1 MIWHYLIAAVLIISL
16 IAVTNPWMILM
27 PNVMEMLVL
36 VVIAA
41 LVAGYAG
48 LILAEKPDDER
59 EDAHRSFAA
68 RAGFIAGIAVLTAA
82 LLWQGFHH
90 ALDTWVAA
98 ALGAMILAKVAA
110 RAWAN
115 HHR

>member
-16 IAVTNPWMILM
+16 IAVTNPWMIFM
-27 PNVMEMLVL
+27 PTVMEMVAL
-36 VVIAA
+36 VVIAV

-48 LILAEKPDDER
+48 LILAEQPNDER
-59 EDAHRSFAA
+59 EDAHRAFAA
-68 RAGFIAGIAVLTAA
+68 RAGFITGIALLTAA

-90 ALDTWVAA
+90 AIDAWVPS

-115 HHR
+115 HYR

>member
-1 MIWHYLIAAVLIISL
+1 MIWHYLIAAILIISL
-16 IAVTNPWMILM
+16 IAVTNPGMILM
-27 PNVMEMLVL
+27 PTVMEMVAL
-36 VVIAA
+36 VVIAV

-59 EDAHRSFAA
+59 EDAHRAFAA
-68 RAGFIAGIAVLTAA
+68 RAGFIVGIGVLTAA

-90 ALDTWVAA
+90 AIDAWVAT
-98 ALGAMILAKVAA
+98 ALGAMILAKVIA

-115 HHR
+115 HYR